1 MVYMSSNHNIQ
12 PLLKTQ
18 RFTVVE
24 HRITRPDGSIATCA
38 AVEHPGAVVILP
50 ILADGKICLIRN
62 HRLTVGATILELPAG
77 TREENETPLETA
89 KRELAEETGYRGNHF
104 EKLAEFFTSPGIV
117 NERMHAFVATELTA
131 GYPAREANEEIE
143 NYIVAWDEVLEMVA
157 QGTIQDGKT
166 LVALLLYDRQLHRPA

>member
-1 MVYMSSNHNIQ
+1 MNAKHQIQ
-12 PLLKTQ
+12 PLLHTQ

-24 HRITRPDGSIATCA
+24 HQVTQPDGSVATCA

-50 ILADGKICLIRN
+50 ILPEGKICLIRN

-117 NERMHAFVATELTA
+117 NECMHAFVATDLTA
-131 GYPAREANEEIE
+131 GSPAREANEEIE
-143 NYIVAWDEVLEMVA
+143 NYIVTWDEALEMVA

-166 LVALLLYDRQLHRPA
+166 LVTLLLYERQLHRPA